1 MNSRLLCAA
10 LAATALVCQ
19 FTAAQATCVI
29 SPDHK
34 SISVVTDNG
43 ASDEKTCSV
52 SCKVDTKVGVLQVG
66 CGGTTPPLAKGHSLC
81 GFDKPDAFYNK
92 VVSSEDSCKGGAAE
106 APATV
111 APVAAAAPKEGFS
124 CRISPDGKTI
134 DAMIAN
140 PYKGETSCQMDC
152 HMSTTSAGTTMSVS
166 CSGPVKPGVGQ
177 VVLCSH
183 IVDKG
188 RAVKM
193 VSGHGDCTRPL
204 AERTDAEKAKE
215 KKAADDE
222 EAEVDK
228 LMNQPMLE
236 PSAAQKAANKADEEE
251 LEKIGDDSV
260 KRREYMDKKMN
271 DAMQKAMKQ
280 MNQ

>member
-1 MNSRLLCAA
+1 MNSRFLCTA
-10 LAATALVCQ
+10 LAAAVLVCQ
-19 FTAAQATCVI
+19 FTAAQASCVI
-29 SPDHK
+29 SSDHK

-92 VVSSEDSCKGGAAE
+92 VVSSEDSCNGGAAE
-106 APATV
+106 APAAV

-140 PYKGETSCQMDC
+140 PYKGETNCHIDC
-152 HMSTTSAGTTMSVS
+152 SVSTTRAGTTMSLS
-166 CSGPVKPGVGQ
+166 CGKNVAPGVGP

-183 IVDKG
+183 TVDEG

-193 VSGHGDCTRPL
+193 VSGQGDCTRPL
-204 AERTDAEKAKE
+204 EERTDAEKAAE
-215 KKAADDE
+215 KAAEDAQ
-222 EAEVDK
+222 EAEVQR
-228 LMNQPMLE
+228 LMNPPMPE

-260 KRREYMDKKMN
+260 KLREFMDKKMN

-280 MNQ
+280 MK

>member
-1 MNSRLLCAA
+1 MNIRLVCAA

-29 SPDHK
+29 APDHK

-43 ASDEKTCSV
+43 ASDEKSCSV

-66 CGGTTPPLAKGHSLC
+66 CGGTTPPLAKGHPLC

-92 VVSSEDSCKGGAAE
+92 VVSSEDSCKGDAAE
-106 APATV
+106 VPAAV
-111 APVAAAAPKEGFS
+111 VHVAAAPKEGFS

-140 PYKGETSCQMDC
+140 PYKSETSCQMDC
-152 HMSTTSAGTTMSVS
+152 QMSTTRAGTTMSIS
-166 CSGPVKPGVGQ
+166 CAGPVASGVGQ

-183 IVDKG
+183 AVDEG

-193 VSGHGDCTRPL
+193 VSGHGDCVRPL
-204 AERTDAEKAKE
+204 AEQTDDEKAKE
-215 KKAADDE
+215 KKAADDDA
-222 EAEVDK
+222 AEVNK
-228 LMNQPMLE
+228 LMNQPMPE

-251 LEKIGDDSV
+251 LEKIGNDPV
-260 KRREYMDKKMN
+260 KLQEYMDKKMN
-271 DAMQKAMKQ
+271 DEMQKAAKEMK
-280 MNQ
+280 

>member
-1 MNSRLLCAA
+1 
-10 LAATALVCQ
+10 
-19 FTAAQATCVI
+19 
-29 SPDHK
+29 
-34 SISVVTDNG
+34 
-43 ASDEKTCSV
+43 
-52 SCKVDTKVGVLQVG
+52 VGVLQVG

-81 GFDKPDAFYNK
+81 GFDKPGAFYNK

-106 APATV
+106 APAAV

-124 CRISPDGKTI
+124 CRISPDGKTV
-134 DAMIAN
+134 DAMIAKSLQGRN
-140 PYKGETSCQMDC
+140 QLPDGLPYVDDKRRHHYECVLLRPRG
-152 HMSTTSAGTTMSVS
+152 ARRR
-166 CSGPVKPGVGQ
+166 P

-183 IVDKG
+183 AVDKG

-215 KKAADDE
+215 KKADDDE
-222 EAEVDK
+222 KAEVDE
-228 LMNQPMLE
+228 LMNQPMPV
-236 PSAAQKAANKADEEE
+236 PSAANKADQEE
-251 LEKIGDDSV
+251 LEKIGNDSV
-260 KRREYMDKKMN
+260 KLREYMDKKMN

>member
-1 MNSRLLCAA
+1 MKIRVVRAVF
-10 LAATALVCQ
+10 AATALVCQ

-52 SCKVDTKVGVLQVG
+52 SCKVDTKVGVLQVS
-66 CGGTTPPLAKGHSLC
+66 CGGTTPPLAKGHALC

-92 VVSSEDSCKGGAAE
+92 VVSAQDSCKGEAAE
-106 APATV
+106 APA
-111 APVAAAAPKEGFS
+111 VAAPIAAASPKEGFS
-124 CRISPDGKTI
+124 CRISPDGKTV

-152 HMSTTSAGTTMSVS
+152 RMSTTNAGTTMSVS
-166 CSGPVKPGVGQ
+166 CTGQVSPGIGQ

-183 IVDKG
+183 AVDNG

-193 VSGHGDCTRPL
+193 VSGHGECIRPL
-204 AERTDAEKAKE
+204 AERTDAEKALD

-222 EAEVDK
+222 AAEVDR
-228 LMNQPMLE
+228 LMHQPMPA
-236 PSAAQKAANKADEEE
+236 PSAANKADEEE
-251 LEKIGDDSV
+251 LEKIGNDPV
-260 KRREYMDKKMN
+260 KLQEYMDKKMN
-271 DAMQKAMKQ
+271 DAMQNATKQ
-280 MNQ
+280 MKP

>member
-1 MNSRLLCAA
+1 MKIRVVCAV
-10 LAATALVCQ
+10 LAATALVGQ

-52 SCKVDTKVGVLQVG
+52 SCKVDTKVGVLQVS
-66 CGGTTPPLAKGHSLC
+66 CGGTTPPLAKGQALC

-106 APATV
+106 APAVV

-124 CRISPDGKTI
+124 CRISPDGKTV

-152 HMSTTSAGTTMSVS
+152 HMSTTDAGTTMNVS
-166 CSGPVKPGVGQ
+166 CSGSVAPGIGQ

-183 IVDKG
+183 AVDKG
-188 RAVKM
+188 KVVKM

-204 AERTDAEKAKE
+204 AERTDAEKALE

-222 EAEVDK
+222 AAEVDR
-228 LMNQPMLE
+228 LMNQPMPE
-236 PSAAQKAANKADEEE
+236 PSAANKADQEE
-251 LEKIGDDSV
+251 LEKIGDDPV
-260 KRREYMDKKMN
+260 KLQEYMDKKMN
-271 DAMQKAMKQ
+271 DAMQNATKQMKQ
-280 MNQ
+280 